1 VHNSHAAAYALIAY
15 QTAYV
20 KAHYPVEFMAALL
33 TVERKNSDK
42 VAEYIRDARAMGI
55 PVLPPDIN
63 RSGFDFRVVGE
74 EILFGLSA
82 VKNVGE
88 AAVRA
93 ILAERERGGPF
104 TSLGDFLK
112 RLDLHLV
119 NRRAVES
126 LIKSG
131 AFDAFGERGAMLA
144 GLDELLKWAAAE
156 QEHARAGL
164 SGLFAEASEPALPQ
178 VPPLPEVERLKMEK
192 EALGIYVTGHPLRHY
207 EGLTEVATVS
217 IAELPRYFEERANGR
232 RRIKLVL
239 AGMVEDVVRKP
250 TKSGGMMAKF
260 QLADETG
267 AVEVVA
273 FGRAYERVSPR
284 LKEDTPVA
292 VVATVEP
299 DADGES
305 LRVVAEDL
313 YLWEELEGLPRVL
326 ELTLTLDA
334 LSEEKILELRSLL
347 DAHPGPA
354 PLRLRVRGEGGTA
367 LLAAREVRVDEGVL
381 PELEAAGIPARF
393 LPDPDAL
400 LNARRDAEGG
410 EEAVPF

>member
-1 VHNSHAAAYALIAY
+1 MVHNSHAAAYALIAY

-42 VAEYIRDARAMGI
+42 VAEYIRDARGMGI

-82 VKNVGE
+82 VKNLGE
-88 AAVRA
+88 AAARA

-104 TSLGDFLK
+104 ASLGDFL
-112 RLDLHLV
+112 RRVDLHLV

-144 GLDELLKWAAAE
+144 GLEELLKWAASE
-156 QEHARAGL
+156 QERARMGL
-164 SGLFAEASEPALPQ
+164 SGLFEEASEPPLPK
-178 VPPLPEVERLKMEK
+178 VPPLPEVEKLKLEK

-207 EGLTEVATVS
+207 RELAELATVA
-217 IAELPRYFEERANGR
+217 IAELPQYYEKRGNKR
-232 RRIKLVL
+232 RLRLILV
-239 AGMVEDVVRKP
+239 GMVEDVVRRP

-267 AVEVVA
+267 AIEVVA

-284 LKEDTPVA
+284 LK
-292 VVATVEP
+292 
-299 DADGES
+299 
-305 LRVVAEDL
+305 
-313 YLWEELEGLPRVL
+313 
-326 ELTLTLDA
+326 
-334 LSEEKILELRSLL
+334 
-347 DAHPGPA
+347 
-354 PLRLRVRGEGGTA
+354 
-367 LLAAREVRVDEGVL
+367 
-381 PELEAAGIPARF
+381 
-393 LPDPDAL
+393 
-400 LNARRDAEGG
+400 
-410 EEAVPF
+410 